1 MRDFVSNLAGKL
13 NDFLDYKHA
22 LGIKYDTCRVY
33 LLELDDYNLEHGNRN
48 TLTKEMTE
56 GWAIWHAGKSE
67 SQDRSWIPP
76 IREFGRY
83 LQSIGE
89 KMRMFWMTGFLS
101 STTTPKF
108 ISCQQMKSRRSSE
121 NVILTCS
128 APRFPGDPMYC
139 RHYTGFCIAV
149 ECVASRP
156 ENLNA

>member
-89 KMRMFWMTGFLS
+89 KDAYVLDDRFS
-101 STTTPKF
+101 
-108 ISCQQMKSRRSSE
+108 IQQQMKSRRSSE